1 MGLKVSGRPADGLLM
16 VVLQPLV
23 IALNI
28 VLLMWA
34 FRVLDDLERD
44 EVPFGEH

>member
-1 MGLKVSGRPADGLLM
+1 MALKVSGRTADGHVM

-28 VLLMWA
+28 VLLVWA
-34 FRVLDDLERD
+34 FRVLDDLERN
-44 EVPFGEH
+44 EG

>member
-1 MGLKVSGRPADGLLM
+1 M

-28 VLLMWA
+28 VLMIWA
-34 FRVLDDLERD
+34 FRVLDELDYEDASRLD
-44 EVPFGEH
+44 G